1 MTVVSHP
8 LLSQAA
14 FFTEQEK
21 ALDVYAREAL
31 LDRAMGQGRRR
42 KSSEKLRR
50 GRLPAEG
57 LAFAAR
63 DAFGNLIG
71 TVRLWNVVSGNCV
84 PALLLGPLAV
94 APEHKGAGIGSA
106 LMRHAIEEAKR
117 LEHGAVLLVG
127 DAAYYGRFGFSAEK
141 TGDMSMPGP
150 FEKARFLALE
160 LKEGALDGAAGTL
173 IAAGRKA
180 QAERGRAAA

>member
-1 MTVVSHP
+1 MTAVSHILP
-8 LLSQAA
+8 SQAS
-14 FFTEQEK
+14 FSIEQEK

-57 LAFAAR
+57 LAFSAR

-71 TVRLWNVVSGNCV
+71 TVRLWNVSAGGVS
-84 PALLLGPLAV
+84 ALLLGPLAV
-94 APEHKGAGIGSA
+94 APQFKGAGIGSA
-106 LMRHAIEEAKR
+106 LMRHAIDEAAR

-127 DAAYYGRFGFSAEK
+127 DAAYYARFGFSAEK
-141 TGDMSMPGP
+141 SGAMSMPGP
-150 FEKARFLALE
+150 FEKARFLGLE
-160 LKEGALDGAAGTL
+160 LWAGALDGAAGTL
-173 IAAGRKA
+173 AASGRKM
-180 QAERGRAAA
+180 QTERVRVAA